1 MQVPLL
7 SKFYW
12 YNKYMLKRNKK
23 KVQKRKVVQDFYKT
37 SRKSLPMF
45 DEKYILLNNLIIN
58 FEEISTT
65 IPMELKVITKMSIAE
80 DVGL

>member
-1 MQVPLL
+1 M
-7 SKFYW
+7 
-12 YNKYMLKRNKK
+12 
-23 KVQKRKVVQDFYKT
+23 VQGFYKT
-37 SRKSLPMF
+37 SRKSLPLF

-65 IPMELKVITKMSIAE
+65 IPMQLKVITKMSIAE